1 MPEKLDPRLMSIWD
15 KERQFEK
22 RRNPKQPI
30 SREKCQ
36 TTVDEQGKFVDEIRR
51 KRQDGDDL
59 GFIISSQSLSP
70 EPNKNDSQ
78 RWMIPS
84 QSRKPNT
91 SSDRGAEEGRRT
103 PAPAAAQTSPK
114 GLPPLYECAERLKEK
129 VHLVFYQKNL
139 YAFNGRC
146 YDLLSS
152 DDVIR
157 LYRDRV
163 DNQLGGE
170 KSLWAIKQLY
180 QYLLTDTSI
189 AVEKVTCDQNQR
201 VAVLRNGVYDVMRG
215 RLRKHNHKDLVFS
228 WVDAEYCEDGRCKHF
243 RKFLRDVTGGD
254 EILQERLWQAIG
266 YMLTQSTEAKAFFV
280 MGTAPNSGKSLLGN
294 FIESLFDERYV
305 SNIALNAFH
314 RPFEL
319 APIAGAAIN
328 VSLDLPAVRLN
339 ADAVSMVKQ
348 ITGDD
353 GFNVNPKHVS
363 PFRYRSR
370 AKLLFATNFPV
381 ELLEWDEAFWNR
393 LVYLPFDYSV
403 PRERQDFLLPE
414 RFQQERDAI
423 VSEALRHVK
432 PLVEN
437 HFQFPTT
444 TRLDQRIQ
452 EWQGKRCASIEN
464 FLRDCCVLDGGLRG
478 ELMDTLFNAYDQYC
492 DAAGLVAKSRPVFKH
507 FLENH
512 VGLKHFK
519 MRDGGENPRSAFR
532 GIKLAEVR
540 YD

>member
-1 MPEKLDPRLMSIWD
+1 MDTADQWIIPRQPQKPEGAFGERAERK
-15 KERQFEK
+15 KEAH
-22 RRNPKQPI
+22 
-30 SREKCQ
+30 
-36 TTVDEQGKFVDEIRR
+36 
-51 KRQDGDDL
+51 
-59 GFIISSQSLSP
+59 
-70 EPNKNDSQ
+70 
-78 RWMIPS
+78 PS
-84 QSRKPNT
+84 AMVQLPT
-91 SSDRGAEEGRRT
+91 
-103 PAPAAAQTSPK
+103 K
-114 GLPPLYECAERLKEK
+114 GLPSLYECAERLKEK

-146 YDLLSS
+146 YDLLSCN
-152 DDVIR
+152 DVIR

-170 KSLWAIKQLY
+170 KSLWAIKHLY

-189 AVEKVTCDQNQR
+189 AAEKGSFGPNQR

-243 RKFLRDVTGGD
+243 RKFLRDVTGGN

-328 VSLDLPAVRLN
+328 VSLDLPAARLN

-403 PRERQDFLLPE
+403 PRERQDFLLPG

-464 FLRDCCVLDGGLRG
+464 FLRDCCVLDESLRG